1 MLNSLILHVAESA
14 ERLKL
19 IWTGYGPGEQWTPPP
34 YTVDPALL
42 QQAANAVRTH
52 LHEIGRLPQPPD
64 AMVFRSLLQKLAERG
79 HDLYLQLMPDPD
91 PADGLPAEIQQRIEE
106 ALIAAADHPPEL
118 KVILGTDKLFVP
130 WGLVFAGG
138 AGNLPAVPSLSFSDM
153 NGFWIAC
160 SRISVIYGGSNS
172 LPRER
177 KERFAKLYALDEALF
192 TAARGTLDQGCA
204 ARLDELLKD
213 EPPPT
218 TDWESFE
225 DAWTSVCDESDSV
238 LYLFGHSDGQR
249 IRLSSQGENDPKYEL
264 LSAGFRR
271 FRKKARGSAS
281 IFVLNGCRT
290 SAPSPATPAEPLSAN
305 FLKETRQAGYYGFIG
320 TEAEVPNTFACRY
333 GTELLWLLCKQGK
346 SVGAAV
352 DELLCRD
359 EFFPHN
365 ILYTCYADREF
376 FFSQVKR
383 GANYDG

>member
-1 MLNSLILHVAESA
+1 MNSLILHIAESGD
-14 ERLKL
+14 RLKL

-34 YTVDPALL
+34 YEVDPGLL
-42 QQAANAVRTH
+42 QQAANAVREH
-52 LHEIGRLPQPPD
+52 LREIGNLPGKPD
-64 AMVFRSLLQKLAERG
+64 AMVFRVLLRNLAERG

-91 PADGLPAEIQQRIEE
+91 PADGQPSEIQQRLEQVLTD
-106 ALIAAADHPPEL
+106 AGDDRPEL

-130 WGLVFAGG
+130 WGLVFAGRT
-138 AGNLPAVPSLSFSDM
+138 NLLPPRPSLSLSDM
-153 NGFWIAC
+153 KGFWI
-160 SRISVIYGGSNS
+160 SRLRISVTYGGSNS

-177 KERFAKLYALDEALF
+177 KTNFCKLYALDEALF
-192 TAARGTLDQGCA
+192 TGARTALDEECA
-204 ARLDELLKD
+204 ARLDELLGD

-218 TDWESFE
+218 TDWDSFE
-225 DAWTSVCDESDSV
+225 DAWTNVSDQNDTL

-249 IRLSSQGENDPKYEL
+249 IRLRSQGGNDPKYEL

-271 FRKKARGSAS
+271 FRKKVRGSAS

-290 SAPSPATPAEPLSAN
+290 SAPSPSSAVEPLSAN
-305 FLKETRQAGYYGFIG
+305 FLKETRQMGYYGFIG

-346 SVGAAV
+346 SVGVAF

-359 EFFPHN
+359 DLFPQS

-376 FFSQVKR
+376 FFSQVNGR
-383 GANYDG
+383 RNYDG